1 MYLLLSII
9 SAVAL
14 VAPSPAPVAT
24 LPADASV
31 VAAVQEQS
39 EETLEP
45 VEINKATAEELQK
58 VPGIGETLALRI
70 VEFRQE
76 HGNFAAVDD
85 LLNVRGIGVASLEKL
100 RPYLFVEKSS

>member
-9 SAVAL
+9 SVVAM
-14 VAPSPAPVAT
+14 VAAPPSPATPGVSDGPVT
-24 LPADASV
+24 
-31 VAAVQEQS
+31 VAAAQQE
-39 EETLEP
+39 TVEP

-58 VPGIGETLALRI
+58 VPGIGETLARRI

-76 HGNFAAVDD
+76 HGSFESVDD

-100 RPYLFVEKSS
+100 RPYLFVEKTG